1 MAKLAWQK
9 SIRIINPQQ
18 QFRERLEEKNL
29 IVEKTEPLMSY
40 QSYVS
45 KKLDEPVSVIEW
57 MDYKWQLK
65 NSIKTIEAFESFMGV
80 TFSRKR
86 KRNLEKTVKKVSVK
100 HHTLLCFAY
109 RERKHAQ

>member
-1 MAKLAWQK
+1 
-9 SIRIINPQQ
+9 
-18 QFRERLEEKNL
+18 
-29 IVEKTEPLMSY
+29 MSY

-57 MDYKWQLK
+57 MDYQWQLK
-65 NSIKTIEAFESFMGV
+65 NSIKTIEAFESFMGI
-80 TFSRKR
+80 TFSK
-86 KRNLEKTVKKVSVK
+86 KEKKELRENSQKVPPK